1 MKKILYL
8 LVIAS
13 ALAVTACNKING
25 PDPHRDRLTSLLL
38 SGDTL
43 QMYIGETRQLPL
55 SINPSDYHIDS
66 LRWKSS
72 DTTILSIS
80 STGLLTAKKMGQ
92 STVSV
97 TNLTGTV
104 SVNAKVTVTDSLNYG
119 LIAYYPFNNTPNDL
133 SGHNYNG
140 VAHNVTAVADRFG
153 NPMGAYYF
161 AGDSSSYVSVV
172 DHPAL
177 RLYNED
183 FSINVWVNLAEYSF
197 SIGSHIISKRTGDV
211 NSGYTYSVDGYGYG
225 YPLGV
230 QGFGAGGGANNA
242 VSLTGINLNNWHMLT
257 VTFSPK
263 DNKVTFYKDGIA
275 DGTTKFTTSPAN
287 TDATMYFGKDT
298 PLQPTS
304 YFWRGAMSEVRIYGR
319 KLRVGEIAKLYAQ
332 SGTVVD

>member
-1 MKKILYL
+1 MKKLFYL
-8 LVIAS
+8 FVTVA
-13 ALAVTACNKING
+13 ALASCHKIDG
-25 PDPHRDRLTSLLL
+25 PNNHDRLVGLLL

-55 SINPSDYHIDS
+55 TINPSNYHIDS
-66 LRWKSS
+66 LRWNSS

-80 STGLLTAKKMGQ
+80 NTGLLTAKKMGL

-97 TNLTGTV
+97 TNLTGTISV
-104 SVNAKVTVTDSLNYG
+104 SAKVTVTDSLNYG

-133 SGHNYNG
+133 SGHSYNG
-140 VAHNVTAVADRFG
+140 VAHNVTTVPDRFG
-153 NPMGAYYF
+153 NANGAYYF

-183 FSINVWVNLAEYSF
+183 FSINVWVNLSEYSQ
-197 SIGSHIISKRTGDV
+197 SIGSHIVSKRTGDV

-230 QGFGAGGGANNA
+230 QGFGEGGGANNA
-242 VSLTGINLNNWHMLT
+242 VSQTGVDLNQWHMLT

-275 DGTTKFTTSPAN
+275 DGTTLFTTSPAN
-287 TDATMYFGKDT
+287 SAATMYFGKDT

-304 YFWRGAMSEVRIYGR
+304 YFWKGAMSEVRIYGR
-319 KLRVGEIAKLYAQ
+319 KLRPGEITKLYGAA
-332 SGTVVD
+332 STVLN